1 MISNVDLVGRGHPVT
16 RTGASV
22 PGKEERLLNP
32 SAKSGNDE
40 VEGSLTNNNKN
51 FVVQA
56 KKLAKLSS
64 TLKAYE
70 NISNYASLID
80 KAHDTLRALEER
92 LIRIK
97 SLINAAAG
105 VSDNEDYQT
114 RSVGAIQEVRVE
126 GVSSGQEVY
135 QNIGQFKTS
144 GSGRGA
150 QFSISSDGVGN
161 YTLKD
166 IGNAGSGYEPG
177 DILTVLGTS
186 LGGVA
191 PGNNLSLEVMAISP
205 KTVLQKTVID
215 ATDDIDRMSLEL
227 NANILVD
234 EISAIINGSSHKNKA
249 IFSGI
254 FAKSKAQ
261 IGYQQPETKQVDVQE
276 LSTQHLGQV
285 LNSSFVNSD
294 FSIIEDTE
302 GTLLVEQGITTSG
315 NVVSLHGWDIGLS
328 QVSLAP
334 FDIGSDAAAG
344 SIVTDLGGFST
355 AIDSSPTPA
364 LDSDPASNSR
374 GDDYHLTDGNFSY
387 SINSGTL
394 NLSTD
399 NVSVGVGSVIHGP
412 YLISQNAVRINAGD
426 QVSFNWS
433 ADVGEDAFD
442 VFAYL
447 LNVDDGSTIELLN
460 QSGTSNTAWTSAS
473 STLVSSGDFKLV
485 FVSGTYDENQKGQIG
500 NYTSS
505 GTSIVDGLTGA
516 SVFAGSATGSSIYS
530 GVMQSSTNGSGSG
543 AVFNISS
550 DSFLNYQPPTIISP
564 GSGYEISDIITISG
578 ASLGGV
584 DGVNDLTLQVS
595 SIGVSKNFF
604 DVVQSSSSD
613 VGSGSSFNVS
623 LDGAGNYIVNSTS
636 SRGLNYSVGEVINIS
651 GVSLGGDP
659 GTHDLSITVSDLQ
672 ANAGAKLYVK
682 DVNII
687 RANQTPTLL
696 DGLNI
701 SSTTSANEARDV
713 IASALEQVRYR
724 DAYLSSKKT
733 AMLNQA
739 VIDNAP
745 QLKSY
750 YDSAIRIDT
759 LPKFS
764 IREIKKNL
772 IIDHIRTQ
780 IHDVQ
785 YLISLGISDN
795 LQMA

>member
-1 MISNVDLVGRGHPVT
+1 MISNVNLTGRGQPAT
-16 RTGASV
+16 WRSPSV
-22 PGKEERLLNP
+22 PSKEERRLNP
-32 SAKSGNDE
+32 SAKSVNDE
-40 VEGSLTNNNKN
+40 VAGSLANNNKN
-51 FVVQA
+51 FVVQV

-80 KAHDTLRALEER
+80 KAHDTLRALEAR

-105 VSDNEDYQT
+105 VSDNDDYET
-114 RSVGAIQEVRVE
+114 RSAGAIQEVRVE
-126 GVSSGQEVY
+126 GVSSGQGVF

-144 GSGRGA
+144 GSGSGA

-161 YTLKD
+161 YTLND
-166 IGNAGSGYEPG
+166 IENAGSGYKPE

-191 PGNNLSLEVMAISP
+191 SGNNLTLEVTAISP
-205 KTVLQKTVID
+205 DTVLQKTVVD

-227 NANILVD
+227 QAKKLVD
-234 EISAIINGSSHKNKA
+234 EISAIINGSSYKNKA

-254 FAKSKAQ
+254 FVKSNAQ
-261 IGYQQPETKQVDVQE
+261 IGYQQTETKQVDVQE
-276 LSTQHLGQV
+276 LSSQHLGQV

-294 FSIIEDTE
+294 FSITEDIE
-302 GTLLVEQGITTSG
+302 GTLLVEPGITTSG
-315 NVVSLHGWDIGLS
+315 SVVSLHGWDIGLS

-334 FDIGSDAAAG
+334 FDIGSDAAIG
-344 SIVTDLGGFST
+344 SIATDLGGFST
-355 AIDSSPTPA
+355 AIDSSSTPA

-374 GDDYHLTDGNFSY
+374 GDDYLQTGGNFSY
-387 SINSGTL
+387 GINSGTI

-399 NVSVGVGSVIHGP
+399 SVNVGVGSVVHGP

-433 ADVGEDAFD
+433 AEVGDDAFD

-460 QSGTSNTAWTSAS
+460 QSGTANTAWTSAA
-473 STLVSSGDFKLV
+473 STLASSGDFKLV

-505 GTSIVDGLTGA
+505 GTSIIDGLSGA
-516 SVFAGSATGSSIYS
+516 SVLVGSAAGSSTYS
-530 GVMQSSTNGSGSG
+530 GVTQSSTNGSGGG

-550 DSFLNYQPPTIISP
+550 DSFGNYQSPTIISP
-564 GSGYEISDIITISG
+564 GSGYKISDNITISG

-595 SIGVSKNFF
+595 SIGVSKNFSN
-604 DVVQSSSSD
+604 VAQSSSSD
-613 VGSGSSFNVS
+613 VGTGSSFNVS
-623 LDGAGNYIVNSTS
+623 TDGAGNYIVNSIS
-636 SRGLNYSVGEVINIS
+636 SRGLNYGIGEVINIS
-651 GVSLGGDP
+651 GVSFGGVS

-672 ANAGAKLYVK
+672 ANAGAKLYVR
-682 DVNII
+682 DVNIT
-687 RANQTPTLL
+687 RANHTPTTLE
-696 DGLNI
+696 GLNI

-733 AMLNQA
+733 AILNQA

-750 YDSAIRIDT
+750 YNGAIRIDT
-759 LPKFS
+759 VPKFS

-772 IIDHIRTQ
+772 IIDHIKTQ
-780 IHDVQ
+780 IHDAQ
-785 YLISLGISDN
+785 YLINSGIFRH
-795 LQMA
+795 L